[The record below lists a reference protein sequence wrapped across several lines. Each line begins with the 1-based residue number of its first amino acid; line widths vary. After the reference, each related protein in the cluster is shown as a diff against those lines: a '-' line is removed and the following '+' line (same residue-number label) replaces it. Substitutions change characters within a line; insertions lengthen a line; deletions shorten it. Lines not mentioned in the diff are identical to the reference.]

1 MVSGFLLLPIIY
13 AADGL
18 GIAPMLNVL
27 PDRRERNRRF
37 GVLRSEV
44 MQLLDLVR
52 RLNWLIVDLD
62 RGVRPDEL
70 VRAEIAVAEERL
82 DEVLAE
88 IRSAAGR
95 ASSGRNGAGSGLTQ
109 EGTFFAARAR
119 FLKYVRDRVR
129 RVTSTPPRTA
139 VGGTSNEITHG
150 YQSGCPG
157 AGWPPLI
164 IQDVIPRSIMA
175 PERADAC
182 PGEEW
187 SETVAAT

>member
-1 MVSGFLLLPIIY
+1 MVSGFLRLPIIY

-18 GIAPMLNVL
+18 GIAAMLNVL

-95 ASSGRNGAGSGLTQ
+95 ASSGDMLEQ
-109 EGTFFAARAR
+109 EEKAEMEPDRA
-119 FLKYVRDRVR
+119 
-129 RVTSTPPRTA
+129 
-139 VGGTSNEITHG
+139 
-150 YQSGCPG
+150 
-157 AGWPPLI
+157 
-164 IQDVIPRSIMA
+164 
-175 PERADAC
+175 
-182 PGEEW
+182 
-187 SETVAAT
+187 